1 MSGQNALSFKGMG
14 MLLRVIAVVGSS
26 VATVIST
33 WLPLLLFY
41 EFSAAALL
49 MLLMLLIIG
58 AFLIH
63 GLLTHVFNDIT
74 DFESGTDQ
82 FSPALLSGGSR
93 VIQTGVMSLQ
103 MLKKMGLT
111 AALLLALIAAVL
123 AGAGQFELAILIIVG
138 TWGAATYSLK
148 PFRFAYHPFL
158 GEWLS
163 LFPSMLFLGLAAP
176 WLMLETIP
184 VWGWQNALVNAL
196 WCMAWV
202 MVHHIPDLEADRRAV
217 PLKRTSVVWSVGRF
231 GIRGARYPAVLYL
244 GVIGLMSLWILA
256 SRPVAAIGVVA
267 ILVYSVFLIGKMN
280 PEDAEEVTD
289 IEKKLL
295 LAAMAT
301 AVWMGIFI

>member
-33 WLPLLLFY
+33 WLPLLFLY
-41 EFSAAALL
+41 DFSAGTLL
-49 MLLMLLIIG
+49 MLMVLLITG
-58 AFLIH
+58 AFMIH
-63 GLLTHVFNDIT
+63 GVLTHVFNDIT

-93 VIQTGVMSLQ
+93 VIQTGVMSVSL
-103 MLKKMGLT
+103 LKKIGLTLT
-111 AALLLALIAAVL
+111 AALLLLAVIL
-123 AGAGQFELAILIIVG
+123 AIAGQFELAILIVVG
-138 TWGAATYSLK
+138 IWGAAAYSLK

-176 WLMLETIP
+176 WLMLESIP
-184 VWGWQNALVNAL
+184 IWGWQNALVNAL

-202 MVHHIPDLEADRRAV
+202 MVHHVPDLEADRKAV
-217 PLKRTSVVWSVGRF
+217 PVKRTSVVWAVDRF
-231 GIRGARYPAVLYL
+231 GIPGARYPAVLYL
-244 GVIGLMSLWILA
+244 GLAGVAALWSLA
-256 SRPVAAIGVVA
+256 SRPVAGIGVTV
-267 ILVYSVFLIGKMN
+267 ILVYGIFLVVKMN
-280 PEDAEEVTD
+280 PANAQEVTD

-295 LAAMAT
+295 LAAMGT
-301 AVWMGIFI
+301 AVWMGIFV